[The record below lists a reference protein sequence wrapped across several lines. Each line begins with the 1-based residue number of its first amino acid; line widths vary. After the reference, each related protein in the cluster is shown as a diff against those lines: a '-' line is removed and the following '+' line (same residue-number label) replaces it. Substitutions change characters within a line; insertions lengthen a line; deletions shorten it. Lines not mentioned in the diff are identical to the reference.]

1 MAGLWQ
7 KGNVMKGFWVKTAVF
22 LAVAGFIGYIGYQAY
37 AAANPKLETEQALP
51 YTFQDKISAE
61 AYIVRDEE
69 VVITDVEGVRSFAVE
84 SGTRVQK
91 GGVIANIFTS
101 EEQAGIQ
108 QQIDD
113 LEDSIRSLQSLNSE
127 GSVAA
132 GDIDGV
138 TTLIQNEM
146 EQLHDSL
153 EHRSYHRVSE
163 QKEKLLELLNKKQ
176 LIVGDVSDFSE
187 TIAALKAEQDRLK
200 GQMIAQPQ
208 AITTDKA
215 GYFLSYVDGYEGMLS
230 FDDAEKLTVSGLN
243 ELMEAAPGEIPA
255 GAVGKI
261 VQDFEWRI
269 ILKLTRPQ
277 AESLS
282 AALPKNGTVRIDI
295 PTAGSTQIPA
305 KLLNLSYEGDEA
317 VAVLSCNY
325 MSEELSEIR
334 KETVEITVGTYT
346 GARVDSE
353 AVRFV
358 DDVEGVYTVVGLRL
372 VYKPVNVLYT
382 GRDFVICEFKSQPG
396 TTDLRMYDEIVLKGK
411 NLYDGKVI
419 R

>member
-1 MAGLWQ
+1 
-7 KGNVMKGFWVKTAVF
+7 MKGFWAKTALF
-22 LAVAGFIGYIGYQAY
+22 LAVAGFVGYIGYQAY

-51 YTFQDKISAE
+51 YTFLDKISAE
-61 AYIVRDEE
+61 AYIVRNEE
-69 VVITDVEGVRSFAVE
+69 VITTDAGGVRSFAVE

-91 GGVIANIFTS
+91 GGVIANVFTS

-108 QQIDD
+108 QQIND
-113 LEDSIRSLQSLNSE
+113 LEAAILSLQSLNSE

-138 TTLIQNEM
+138 KTLLGSEI
-146 EQLHDSL
+146 EQLHVFL
-153 EHRSYHRVSE
+153 EQGNYRRASE
-163 QKEKLLELLNKKQ
+163 QKAKLLELMNKKQ
-176 LIVGDVSDFSE
+176 LIVGDVSDFSG
-187 TIAALKAEQDRLK
+187 TIQALTAEKDSLK
-200 GQMIAQPQ
+200 NQMIAQPQ

-215 GYFLSYVDGYEGMLS
+215 GYFLSHVDGYEGRLS
-230 FDDAEKLTVSGLN
+230 AADAEKLTVSRWN

-269 ILKLTRPQ
+269 VLKLTRSQ
-277 AESLS
+277 AEGLS
-282 AALPKNGTVRIDI
+282 AALPKDGTVRIDI
-295 PTAGSTQIPA
+295 PTAGSAQIPA
-305 KLLNLSYEGDEA
+305 KVLNVNYEGDEA

-334 KETVEITVGTYT
+334 KETVGITVGTYT
-346 GARVDSE
+346 GARINSE

-358 DDVEGVYTVVGLRL
+358 DNVEGVYTVVGLRL

-382 GRDFVICEFKSQPG
+382 GRDFVICEFKSQPEG
-396 TTDLRMYDEIVLKGK
+396 SDLRMYDEIVLKGK